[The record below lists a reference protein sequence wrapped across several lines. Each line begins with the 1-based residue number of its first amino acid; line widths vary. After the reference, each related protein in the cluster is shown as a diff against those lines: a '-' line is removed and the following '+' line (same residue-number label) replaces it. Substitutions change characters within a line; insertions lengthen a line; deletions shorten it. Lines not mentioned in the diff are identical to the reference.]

1 MDIVRKG
8 LSIAREGVAGAAEK
22 TKQGVTEA
30 AEKTKQGV
38 TEAAEKT
45 KQGVMYVDPWTQSP
59 RSPQPGAPPR
69 PWPAAS
75 TAPTR
80 HQTLDTP
87 WSGRCWGLSGP
98 PTQAG
103 ASPGMTQLRPG
114 PIRGP
119 GPQPGPSTPRSQDQG
134 GRGAERDL
142 GRREDQGAGRRRERR
157 RGHQRQQRGHQ
168 DRGGGR
174 EHRAHRRRGAQGEL
188 GATCPPAGGRGSH
201 GGRGRG

>member
-87 WSGRCWGLSGP
+87 WSGR
-98 PTQAG
+98 
-103 ASPGMTQLRPG
+103 
-114 PIRGP
+114 
-119 GPQPGPSTPRSQDQG
+119 SQDQG